1 MARLTSRSSFLATA
15 LALAC
20 GIRAHFTLRYP
31 APLGA
36 IEDQSTGPCGG
47 YTPDLSTVET
57 TDFHVGGDAIAVS
70 TGHAQNNWLYRITTD
85 DDLVSAN
92 WTQVYP
98 IVIQT
103 GLNAY
108 CQPSVTIPEEFE
120 GRKAILSVVGHASDG
135 LLYQVRSSSEGRLW
149 RSEWCAA
156 VQFVPGE
163 GSRPEACTNSTGVD
177 ASFENDAELAS
188 LVGDSQSEE
197 SDSPSSPT
205 ETPDGAASSTYGSLR
220 GFGCLVTVT
229 AMVLL
234 GAGTMI

>member
-1 MARLTSRSSFLATA
+1 MTRFTSWSSLLTTT

-20 GIRAHFTLRYP
+20 GVQAHFTLRYP
-31 APLGA
+31 TPLGP
-36 IEDQSTGPCGG
+36 IEDESTGPCGG

-85 DDLVSAN
+85 DDIASAN

-98 IVIQT
+98 IVIQS
-103 GLNAY
+103 GLNTY
-108 CQPSVTIPEEFE
+108 CQPAVTIPEEFE

-135 LLYQVRSSSEGRLW
+135 LLYQ
-149 RSEWCAA
+149 CAA
-156 VQFVPGE
+156 VQFVSGE
-163 GSRPEACTNSTGVD
+163 GSRPEGCTNSTGVD
-177 ASFENDAELAS
+177 ASFDNDAELAS

-197 SDSPSSPT
+197 NDSPSSPT
-205 ETPDGAASSTYGSLR
+205 ETPDGAVSLTYGSMQGL
-220 GFGCLVTVT
+220 GSLVTVT

-234 GAGTMI
+234 GAGMII

>member
-1 MARLTSRSSFLATA
+1 MARLASLSPFLATT
-15 LALAC
+15 LALAW
-20 GIRAHFTLRYP
+20 GIQAHFTLRYP
-31 APLGA
+31 PPLGA

-85 DDLVSAN
+85 DDLASAN

-98 IVIQT
+98 IVIQS
-103 GLNAY
+103 GLNTY
-108 CQPSVTIPEEFE
+108 CQPAVTIPEEFE
-120 GRKAILSVVGHASDG
+120 GRTAILSVVGHASDG
-135 LLYQVRSSSEGRLW
+135 LLYQ
-149 RSEWCAA
+149 CAA
-156 VQFVPGE
+156 VQFVSGE

-177 ASFENDAELAS
+177 ASFDNDAELAS
-188 LVGDSQSEE
+188 LVGDSQSED

-205 ETPDGAASSTYGSLR
+205 ETPDGAASSTYGSIQGLR
-220 GFGCLVTVT
+220 RLVTVT

-234 GAGTMI
+234 GAGMTI